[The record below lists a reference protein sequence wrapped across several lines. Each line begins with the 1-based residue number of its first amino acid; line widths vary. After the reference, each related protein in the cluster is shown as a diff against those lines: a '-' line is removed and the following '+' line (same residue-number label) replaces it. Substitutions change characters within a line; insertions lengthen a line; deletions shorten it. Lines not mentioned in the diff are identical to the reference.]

1 MKGSVTRLIYKKR
14 GDIKDLK
21 NWPPMSLLNVDYKII
36 SKVMTVRL
44 FRVLEYIVDPDQ
56 TCSVRVVRF

>member
-1 MKGSVTRLIYKKR
+1 MKGSVTRLIYKKH